1 MGKQAGRACCRKLEP
16 QIQCLWNEADLQGR
30 NIKVTAE
37 SLITAFY
44 IFALAAFLGYQVI
57 SRVPPLLHTPLMSA
71 TNAIS
76 GISLVGSIVT
86 AGARYSTLSTIL
98 GFIAVVCSTTN
109 VVGGFVITDRM
120 LKMFKRKALPG
131 TEEQISKK
139 QQ

>member
-1 MGKQAGRACCRKLEP
+1 MS
-16 QIQCLWNEADLQGR
+16 
-30 NIKVTAE
+30 AE

-86 AGARYSTLSTIL
+86 AGARYNTVSTIL
-98 GFIAVVCSTTN
+98 GFVAVFCSTTN

-120 LKMFKRKALPG
+120 LKMFKRKPTVEKAEG
-131 TEEQISKK
+131 KK
-139 QQ
+139 